1 MRIYFFAVTLCLHT
15 LSFAQNKNLQ
25 QLGKL
30 SYGNV
35 SIANLDGYADSL
47 GREFALVGTEDGLSI
62 VNITNPATPTQVQFV
77 TGGNSFWRE
86 VRHYKKFA
94 YVTTE
99 GGGGLQIV
107 DLSKLP
113 DSIKVKTI
121 QPLGMTKSHTVFID
135 EKGVAYIN
143 GPNVGNGGTIF
154 LNLEPDP
161 WNPTVMGN
169 FDNNYVHDCYARKD
183 TMWAAHI
190 NDGYVK
196 AINVQ
201 QKNLTN
207 QPQKTLATWNT
218 PSDFAHNC
226 WLDSSGKYLF
236 TTDERENSVLACYDV
251 SDLSNVTETDR
262 IQHKPGSNA
271 IIHNTYWMNDYCIS
285 SYYTEGVT
293 IHDVS
298 RKNNLVEV
306 GNFDTSPGWSG
317 NQGGGFHGAWGVW
330 SFLPSGNII
339 ASDIEQGLYILKP
352 TYKRACYLE
361 GVVKDSVCGVV
372 LNNVLVEILT
382 TSAKDNSKITGS
394 YATGIVD
401 SGTYSIRFSRA
412 GYATKT
418 INNVQLKNGVLTN
431 LDVDLKPVS
440 TVQVEIE
447 VRNAETGLP
456 LPFSQLRLQLQG
468 NTQLLY
474 YQTDATGKFTACDIP
489 QGNYIVHS
497 GKWGW
502 RTKRDSLPLFPN
514 SNSHI
519 LILEKGYYDDFTFDN
534 KWQLS
539 GNAAAGKWVRAK
551 PNGTTFQSVASNP
564 ANDVLTDLNQEC
576 LVTGNNGTQAGDDDV
591 DDGITE
597 ISSPAFDLSNSSNP
611 YLSYYR
617 WFFNEGGNSTPDD
630 TFMVRLSN
638 GIETK
643 IVELALYNDN
653 QQSRWKFMKHRI
665 KDYMQPTANMKV
677 SFYTS
682 DYASSGHLVE
692 VGADVFAITD
702 TAVAASIGEVSLIK
716 IGLKQIVLNGT
727 KHVLITETES
737 ENAVLEF
744 SDVLGRSVKQLNVK
758 QHDVVEVPST
768 AEQLLFATL
777 LSNQKRTT
785 IKIY

>member
-1 MRIYFFAVTLCLHT
+1 MKIYFVAAILLVHT
-15 LSFAQNKNLQ
+15 SLFSQNKNLQ

-62 VNITNPATPTQVQFV
+62 VNITNPATPTEVQFISGV
-77 TGGNSFWRE
+77 NSFWRE

-113 DSIKVKTI
+113 DSVKVKTI
-121 QPLGMTKSHTVFID
+121 QPLGMTTSHTVFID

-143 GPNVGNGGTIF
+143 GPDVGSGGTIF

-169 FDNNYVHDCYARKD
+169 FDNNYVHDCYTRND
-183 TMWAAHI
+183 TMWSAHI
-190 NDGYVK
+190 NDGFIKV
-196 AINVQ
+196 INVQ

-218 PSDFAHNC
+218 PSDFSHNC
-226 WLDSSGKYLF
+226 WLDNSGKYLF

-262 IQHKPGSNA
+262 IQHKAGSNA
-271 IIHNTYWMNDYCIS
+271 IVHNTYWMNDYCIS

-306 GNFDTSPGWSG
+306 GNFDTSPDWSG

-339 ASDIEQGLYILKP
+339 ASDIEEGLYILKP

-361 GVVKDSVCGVV
+361 GVIKDSVCGVV
-372 LNNVLVEILT
+372 LNNVLIEILT
-382 TSAKDNSKITGS
+382 TTTKDNSRITGT

-401 SGTYSIRFSRA
+401 SGTYSIRFSRS

-418 INNVQLKNGVLTN
+418 VNNVQLKNGVLTMLN
-431 LDVDLKPVS
+431 VDLNPVS

-447 VRNAETGLP
+447 VRNAENGLP
-456 LPFSQLRLQLQG
+456 LPFTQLRLQRG
-468 NTQLLY
+468 NNPALFY
-474 YQTDATGKFTACDIP
+474 ETDSAGKFTACDLA
-489 QGNYIVHS
+489 QGTYVVHS

-534 KWQLS
+534 KWQLG
-539 GNAAAGKWVRAK
+539 GNAVAGKWVRAK

-597 ISSPAFDLSNSSNP
+597 ITSPAFDLTNSSDP
-611 YLSYYR
+611 YISYYR
-617 WFFNEGGNSTPDD
+617 WFFNEGGNSTPND

-643 IVELALYNDN
+643 VVELALNNDN
-653 QQSRWKFMKHRI
+653 QQSRWKFSKHRI

-682 DYASSGHLVE
+682 DYASTGHLVE
-692 VGADVFAITD
+692 AGADVFEVTD
-702 TAVAASIGEVSLIK
+702 TAVASAIGEVIWSE
-716 IGLKQIVLNGT
+716 IGLKLIVLNGT
-727 KHVLITETES
+727 KYVQVIAADS
-737 ENAVLEF
+737 DDAVLEF
-744 SDVLGRSVKQLNVK
+744 SDVLGRSIQQVKVK
-758 QHDVVEVPST
+758 QHDLIEVPET
-768 AEQLLFATL
+768 NQQLLFATL
-777 LSNQKRTT
+777 LCNQKRTT